1 MENESIL
8 ARSRHLFCFAF
19 GLDGCNVHW
28 RLYCL
33 VNFPAIYMIRRLPLK
48 VLHLYV
54 LLSLVVFLFVQS
66 LKYFSGV
73 RSNWIFHHLNDFL
86 TIPLV
91 ATLCLHGAW
100 LIKKDNT
107 IRLNIF
113 TILSLVALFSVAF
126 EYYLPQ
132 QSHRYTGD
140 IWDVVC
146 YFLGG
151 VVFYLLQKVEYNL
164 LSSR

>member
-1 MENESIL
+1 
-8 ARSRHLFCFAF
+8 
-19 GLDGCNVHW
+19 
-28 RLYCL
+28 
-33 VNFPAIYMIRRLPLK
+33 MIRRLPLK

-54 LLSLVVFLFVQS
+54 LLSFIVFIVIQG
-66 LKYFSGV
+66 LKYTFGI

-91 ATLCLHGAW
+91 ATVGLHGVW
-100 LIKKDNT
+100 FFKKDYS

-113 TILSLVALFSVAF
+113 TILSLVGLFSFIF

-132 QSHRYTGD
+132 QSYRYTGD

-151 VVFYLLQKVEYNL
+151 VVFYFLQRKE
-164 LSSR
+164 